1 MSHLNGFQKILKPDG
16 VLGLTYFTKNIHQ
29 MKIKRLIDNRND
41 SFHYPFSYE
50 SHRLVSQYLDDNGL
64 HIFRKDRDLHMFLA
78 GDIHGILQYNKI
90 ALNPNEK
97 YSRKPTEGL
106 VFTQNEI
113 IDIINKCNLE
123 VKAWLQTAFSQP
135 YQELQYSSI
144 QRFKDIGLDQ
154 EQFLMNIFPGFR
166 YSVYI
171 TKKGADTR
179 GRTVI
184 SDDLLSYNAY
194 VRDRSKVIGSIF
206 SEVHHHHSQILS

>member
-1 MSHLNGFQKILKPDG
+1 MSHLNGFQKILKSDG
-16 VLGLTYFTKNIHQ
+16 VIGLTYFTKNVHQ
-29 MKIKRLIDNRND
+29 MKLKRLLDNRND

-106 VFTQNEI
+106 VFTQREI

-123 VKAWLQTAFSQP
+123 VKAWIPSAFSQP

-154 EQFLMNIFPGFR
+154 QDFLMNIFPSFR

-171 TKKGADTR
+171 TKKGANVS

-184 SDDLLSYNAY
+184 SDELLNSNAY

-206 SEVHHHHSQILS
+206 SEVYHHP